1 MKRGDDEHPFRPR
14 TGRSRREA
22 PPTSFVGKV
31 RKLAAQA
38 PRAGAGGRGSKQRF
52 NASGRGRTMV
62 GARALTGRWASAQPG
77 ARRVVVKA
85 RVVKRVPT
93 NGKAGGGP
101 AAHLNY
107 LQRDGVTRDGERG
120 QLYAAGEDRADG
132 RAFLDR
138 AQADP
143 HQFRFIVAPE
153 DGAELADLRAFT
165 RDLMADVERDLGV
178 PLDWVAV
185 DHFNTAHPHSHV
197 VLRGRDKTGQD
208 LFIAGDYIAH
218 GIRERASELVTL
230 ELGPETAL
238 EVRRKLQGEVDQDR
252 FTRIDRALVKEA
264 KAHIVDLRP
273 GAGHDVSAFD
283 RQLRLARLSTLER
296 MGLAQAESASVWRL
310 SPELE
315 PILRRLGE
323 RGDIVKALNQA
334 LADRGLAR
342 PAESLALHDPAPET
356 PVVGRVIGKRLT
368 DELGDRLALIVDGID
383 GRVHHLPGGQAAEI
397 EAASVGAIVEV
408 RRAGDARPADRAIA
422 ALAGEADGAYRP
434 SEHRRR
440 VEAEGRLSG
449 VEADGFVEAH
459 VRRLEALRRAG
470 IVERLEPDRWRIPED
485 FDQRVA
491 AHEARRGPAITT
503 RILSALD
510 LEAQIG
516 SDGATWLDRQLVG
529 QGRVQPVPM
538 GFGSEVERALAA
550 RRDRHIAQGDAD
562 PTPTGVRYRA
572 GLLAELERR
581 ELDRVGAALAG
592 EGGLPF
598 RRAADGETI
607 KGVFKDK
614 VALASGQYAL
624 VERAHDFTL
633 VPWRPVI
640 EPLRGQTVTG
650 VMQGASISWRFGRE
664 RGLGL

>member
-1 MKRGDDEHPFRPR
+1 MTRRDDERPFRARP
-14 TGRSRREA
+14 GRSRREA
-22 PPTSFVGKV
+22 APTSFIRKV

-38 PRAGAGGRGSKQRF
+38 PAAGAAGRGSKRRF
-52 NASGRGRTMV
+52 NGSGRGRTMI
-62 GARALTGRWASAQPG
+62 GARALSGRWASARPG

-85 RVVKRVPT
+85 RVVKLA
-93 NGKAGGGP
+93 KAGGGP
-101 AAHLNY
+101 AAHLKY

-132 RAFLDR
+132 RSFLGR
-138 AQADP
+138 AEGDP

-178 PLDWVAV
+178 ALDWVAV

-197 VLRGRDKTGQD
+197 VLRGRDRTGEP

-230 ELGPETAL
+230 ELGPEIMA
-238 EVRRKLQGEVDQDR
+238 EVRRKLEGDVDQDR
-252 FTRIDRALVKEA
+252 FTGIDRALVKEA
-264 KAHIVDLRP
+264 RDHVVDLRP
-273 GAGHDVSAFD
+273 GAGHGLTPFD
-283 RQLRLARLSTLER
+283 RQLRLGRLKSLER
-296 MGLAQAESASVWRL
+296 MGLAEPETAGVWRL
-310 SPELE
+310 KLELE
-315 PILRRLGE
+315 PTLRRLGE
-323 RGDIVKALNQA
+323 RGDIVKALNRT
-334 LADRGLAR
+334 LADRGLER
-342 PAESLALHDPAPET
+342 PAETLALHDPAPET
-356 PVVGRVIGKRLT
+356 PVVGRAIGKRLT

-383 GRVHHLPGGQAAEI
+383 GRVHHLPGGETVEI
-397 EAASVGAIVEV
+397 EAVPIGAIVEV

-422 ALAGEADGAYRP
+422 VLAREANGLYRP
-434 SEHRRR
+434 SDHRGR

-449 VEADGFVEAH
+449 VEADGYVEAH
-459 VRRLEALRRAG
+459 VRRLEVLRRAG
-470 IVERLEPDRWRIPED
+470 IVERLDPDRWRIPDD
-485 FDQRVA
+485 FEQRVA
-491 AHEARRGPAITT
+491 AHEARRGPTITT
-503 RILSALD
+503 RILSTLD

-529 QGRVQPVPM
+529 ASRVQPVQM
-538 GFGSEVERALAA
+538 GFGMEVERALEA
-550 RRDRHIAQGDAD
+550 RCDRHIAHGDAD

-592 EGGLPF
+592 DRGLPF

-607 KGVFKDK
+607 QGVFKDT
-614 VALASGQYAL
+614 VNLASGKYAL
-624 VERAHDFTL
+624 VERAQNFTL

-650 VMQGASISWRFGRE
+650 VMQGTSISWQLGRS

>member
-1 MKRGDDEHPFRPR
+1 MTGGDDEPPFRPR
-14 TGRSRREA
+14 PGRSRREA
-22 PPTSFVGKV
+22 PPPSFIRKV
-31 RKLAAQA
+31 RKLAAQG
-38 PRAGAGGRGSKQRF
+38 PGAGAGRRGAKHRF

-62 GARALTGRWASAQPG
+62 GARALSGRWASAQPG

-85 RVVKRVPT
+85 RVVKLA
-93 NGKAGGGP
+93 KAGGGP
-101 AAHLNY
+101 AAHLAY

-132 RAFLDR
+132 RAFLARTEGDR
-138 AQADP
+138 

-165 RDLMADVERDLGV
+165 RDLMAEVECDLGV

-197 VLRGRDKTGQD
+197 VLRGRDRSGQD

-230 ELGPETAL
+230 ELGPESAQ
-238 EVRRKLQGEVDQDR
+238 EIRRKLEGEVDQDR

-264 KAHIVDLRP
+264 KGHIVDLRP
-273 GAGHDVSAFD
+273 GGGHELWSFD

-310 SPELE
+310 KPELE
-315 PILRRLGE
+315 PTLRRLGE

-334 LADRGLAR
+334 LADRGLER
-342 PAESLALHDPAPET
+342 PVETLTLHDPAPET

-383 GRVHHLPGGQAAEI
+383 GRVHHLPGGDVGET
-397 EAASVGAIVEV
+397 EAALVGALVEV
-408 RRAGDARPADRAIA
+408 RRASDVRPADRVIS
-422 ALAGEADGAYRP
+422 ALAGETDGLYRP

-449 VEADGFVEAH
+449 VEADGYVEAH

-470 IVERLEPDRWRIPED
+470 IVERLDLDRWRIPED

-491 AHEARRGPAITT
+491 AHEARRGPAITI

-510 LEAQIG
+510 LEGQVG

-529 QGRVQPVPM
+529 AGRIQPVQM
-538 GFGSEVERALAA
+538 GFGSEVDRALAA

-572 GLLAELERR
+572 GLLAELEGR
-581 ELDRVGAALAG
+581 ELDRVGSGLAKD
-592 EGGLPF
+592 GGLPF

-614 VALASGQYAL
+614 LSLASGQYAL
-624 VERAHDFTL
+624 VERTRDFTL
-633 VPWRPVI
+633 VPWRPVV
-640 EPLRGQTVTG
+640 EPMRGQTVTG
-650 VMQGASISWRFGRE
+650 VMQGASISWRLGRE